1 MSPSDIHNVPTSQL
15 YDASDDFA
23 RRHLGSS
30 DKDKEKM
37 CSIIGVNSVDD
48 LINETIPKNVR
59 RDLDSDPITPT
70 NHLSESE
77 ALTTLRSIA
86 STTTAHHSANFIGQG
101 YYGTKTPA
109 VIQRNLFENPAWYT
123 AYTPYQAE
131 ISQGRLEGLFV
142 YQTLVANLTGMDVSN
157 CSLLDEGTAAA
168 EAMAMFARSGKGKL
182 FFISD
187 TVHPQTIT
195 VVKTRAEWMGIDVV
209 VGNLHEYDFSQS
221 NGLLGTLVQFP
232 DTTGRL
238 VDYTNHITG
247 IQKMGGRVC
256 VAVDP
261 LALVLCEPPKA
272 ADAIVGTMQRFG
284 VPMLYGGPHAG
295 FFATSISNVRR
306 MPGRLIGESLDSAG
320 NPAYRLTLQTREQH
334 IRLDKATS
342 NICTS
347 QALLANMSAM
357 YAVYHGPSGLQRI
370 AMKIH
375 ALAQS
380 FHSGVSSSFQ
390 VLHEEYFDTVLLAVS
405 PMTADYVKETLAE
418 ENGINVRRIDEGT
431 ISVSFDETHSKTDV
445 ENLIEALR
453 SVGEVYRTET
463 GDLGSA
469 DDVVHATATSMVEDD
484 GLVPL
489 TFARRSAL
497 LPENIFNSIQTETEM
512 MRYLYRLQLKDLSLT
527 SSMISLGSCTMKLN
541 SVSSLIPCSWSEIA
555 NVHPF
560 APRSQTRGYRIML
573 QELCEFLSSI
583 TNLDRCSLQPM
594 SGASGEYAGLLAIR
608 KYYQSINENERNVVI
623 IPRSAHGTNPASAAM
638 MGLQIKWINDNEGG
652 IDVEEFRQ
660 LCQANKGKLAALMIT
675 YPSTHGIFDE
685 AITKICDIVHEF
697 GGNVYMDGANMNAQL
712 GLTSPGLI
720 GADVCHLNLHK
731 TFSIPHGGGGPG
743 LGPICVKSHLA
754 PFLPGHVEEPNTN
767 EFAVSSAPFGQAGIA
782 VIPWM
787 FIRMLG
793 QQGLIESGQ
802 QAILNANY
810 MATRLRGHY
819 PMPYMNKHNRCS
831 HEFIIDISE
840 IKDKTG
846 IGEEDIA
853 KRLMD
858 YGFHA
863 PTMSWPVHNSLMIE
877 PTESENIGE
886 LDRLVDALISIRAE
900 IKMIE
905 DGNWD
910 RLNNPLKNAPHSQ
923 SIVCDNEWV
932 YPYSRTVAAFPL
944 PWIKERGKFWPT
956 VSRVSNTV
964 GDKNLILK
972 LRH

>member
-1 MSPSDIHNVPTSQL
+1 
-15 YDASDDFA
+15 
-23 RRHLGSS
+23 
-30 DKDKEKM
+30 
-37 CSIIGVNSVDD
+37 
-48 LINETIPKNVR
+48 
-59 RDLDSDPITPT
+59 
-70 NHLSESE
+70 
-77 ALTTLRSIA
+77 
-86 STTTAHHSANFIGQG
+86 
-101 YYGTKTPA
+101 
-109 VIQRNLFENPAWYT
+109 
-123 AYTPYQAE
+123 
-131 ISQGRLEGLFV
+131 
-142 YQTLVANLTGMDVSN
+142 
-157 CSLLDEGTAAA
+157 
-168 EAMAMFARSGKGKL
+168 
-182 FFISD
+182 
-187 TVHPQTIT
+187 
-195 VVKTRAEWMGIDVV
+195 
-209 VGNLHEYDFSQS
+209 
-221 NGLLGTLVQFP
+221 
-232 DTTGRL
+232 
-238 VDYTNHITG
+238 
-247 IQKMGGRVC
+247 
-256 VAVDP
+256 
-261 LALVLCEPPKA
+261 
-272 ADAIVGTMQRFG
+272 
-284 VPMLYGGPHAG
+284 
-295 FFATSISNVRR
+295 
-306 MPGRLIGESLDSAG
+306 
-320 NPAYRLTLQTREQH
+320 
-334 IRLDKATS
+334 
-342 NICTS
+342 
-347 QALLANMSAM
+347 MSAM

-469 DDVVHATATSMVEDD
+469 DDVVHSMATTCMVEDD
-484 GLVPL
+484 GLVPFF
-489 TFARRSAL
+489 FARRSAL